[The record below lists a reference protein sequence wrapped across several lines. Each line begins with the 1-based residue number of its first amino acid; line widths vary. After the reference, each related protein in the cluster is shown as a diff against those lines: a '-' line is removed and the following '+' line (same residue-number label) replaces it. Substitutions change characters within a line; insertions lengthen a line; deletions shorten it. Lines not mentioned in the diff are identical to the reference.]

1 MINTRNFLLFNSQ
14 LKQNK
19 AENGRDDENLI
30 ENPMWPIFTNFKP
43 INNFKS
49 YLINLTSSK

>member
-1 MINTRNFLLFNSQ
+1 MINTQNFLLFNSQ